1 MSSGLVMADPLAS
14 RAGRCGLG
22 GDGRLGRS
30 GAGPLLHDFQGLLHM
45 LQAMPANIKLWPR
58 EA

>member
-1 MSSGLVMADPLAS
+1 MSSWLVMVDPLAS
-14 RAGRCGLG
+14 RGGCCGLG

-30 GAGPLLHDFQGLLHM
+30 GAGPLLHDFLVLLHM

-58 EA
+58 

>member
-1 MSSGLVMADPLAS
+1 MSSWLMMADPLAS
-14 RAGRCGLG
+14 RGGCCGLG
-22 GDGRLGRS
+22 GEGSSERS

-58 EA
+58 